1 MSSTEKNRVVVIGA
15 GLGGLQCAYI
25 LAKKGMDVCV
35 LEKSKET
42 GGSLQSYRRGGAVL
56 DTGMHYVGSLG
67 EGEAL
72 NCLFR
77 YFRLMDLP
85 WVEMDR
91 SCYDE
96 VIIGDESFPMANGHD
111 DFVYR
116 LADRFPKSESSLK
129 EYARMLKSTG
139 DAIFDGLVPGR
150 TADLEKSM
158 FGMNAWDYLQETLVN
173 PLLIKVVSGTS
184 MKMELKKKTL
194 PLYTFA
200 QINDSFIRSA
210 WRLRGGGSK
219 MTDALRYSIEG
230 MGGRVIVDT
239 AVTGILEDEK
249 GVCGVRVKDGSVFPA
264 DYVISSLHPALTVG
278 LTSSEG
284 HMRKSFCSRI
294 TGLENTYGMFT
305 ASIRLK
311 PGSFRYLGRNIYM
324 YQGKGDPW
332 DLKVND
338 NASVMISFSAPD
350 SGDFAPSADVLSPMS
365 WDEVSMWS
373 DRPVGRRGEEYSDLK
388 KRKYWQCLQMVER
401 RFPEIWETIDKVY
414 TSTPATWNSYIGA
427 PQGCA
432 YGVRKDFSRP
442 YNTVL
447 SPLTPVPGLLMTG
460 QSLNLHGVLGVSM
473 TSLHTCSAVLGRDT
487 VYEEIKPYI
496 NLMKK

>member
-1 MSSTEKNRVVVIGA
+1 MSSTRKNRVVVIGA

-25 LAKKGMDVCV
+25 LAKMGMDVCV
-35 LEKSKET
+35 LEKSKAV
-42 GGSLQSYRRGGAVL
+42 GGSLQSYKRGGTVL

-85 WVEMDR
+85 WMEMDR
-91 SCYDE
+91 SCFDE
-96 VIIGDESFPMANGHD
+96 VVIGDESFPMANGHD
-111 DFVYR
+111 DFVSR
-116 LADRFPKSESSLK
+116 LADRFPKSKSRLEN
-129 EYARMLKSTG
+129 YVRMLKSTG
-139 DAIFDGLVPGR
+139 DAIFDGLVPGK
-150 TADLEKSM
+150 TADIEKSM
-158 FGMNAWDYLQETLVN
+158 FGISAWDYLRETLVN

-210 WRLRGGGSK
+210 WRLRGGGSQ
-219 MTDALRYSIEG
+219 MTDSLSSSIEG
-230 MGGRVIVDT
+230 MGGRVLVDT
-239 AVTGILEDEK
+239 EVTEILEDK
-249 GVCGVRVKDGSVFPA
+249 NGVCGVRVNDGSVFPA
-264 DYVISSLHPALTVG
+264 DYVISSIHPALTVG

-311 PGSFRYLGRNIYM
+311 PDSFRYLNRNIYM
-324 YQGKGDPW
+324 YSGNSGPW
-332 DLKVND
+332 DIKAND
-338 NASVMISFSAPD
+338 AVMISFSPPD
-350 SGDFAPSADVLSPMS
+350 YGDYTRSLDILSPMS
-365 WDEVSMWS
+365 WDEVSMWA

-388 KRKYWQCLQMVER
+388 KRKYWQCLQMMER
-401 RFPEIWETIDKVY
+401 RFPEVWGAIDKVY
-414 TSTPATWNSYIGA
+414 TSTPATWNGYIDA

-432 YGVRKDFSRP
+432 YGVRKDFTKP

-473 TSLHTCSAVLGRDT
+473 TSLYTCSAVLGKDT

-496 NLMKK
+496 KLMKK